1 MTGVAA
7 TAASG
12 LRKPV
17 GRSTRQRPES
27 DASPREHR
35 VRRSDEPAQGAAAT
49 PRGGQGL
56 DDAELRTRRRS
67 KALRSAAPEQGP
79 ETSGNANRWFE
90 ARVLDGERAWG
101 RGDAV
106 RLSARGKLRRVER
119 HEEGNT
125 PGITPGPEVGRR
137 LAGGRRRGIGAPSR
151 STRRWQHQRGPRR
164 SGPGERCGHPGEG
177 ASAGRP
183 ESTRIRPG
191 RRGSRP
197 DAPGPGGNTGSEAH
211 RSRTAV

>member
-1 MTGVAA
+1 MAS
-7 TAASG
+7 AASA

-49 PRGGQGL
+49 LRRGQGL
-56 DDAELRTRRRS
+56 DGADQRTRRRS
-67 KALRSAAPEQGP
+67 KALRSAAPEHGP
-79 ETSGNANRWFE
+79 ETSGNADRRFD
-90 ARVLDGERAWG
+90 ARVLDGARAWG

-106 RLSARGKLRRVER
+106 RLSARERLRRAER

-137 LAGGRRRGIGAPSR
+137 LAGGRQRGIGAPSR
-151 STRRWQHQRGPRR
+151 STQRWQHRRGPRR
-164 SGPGERCGHPGEG
+164 SGPGERRGHPGEG

-183 ESTRIRPG
+183 EPNRIRPG
-191 RRGSRP
+191 RRGSRL
-197 DAPGPGGNTGSEAH
+197 DAPGPGGNTRSEVH